1 MKLDALQTALY
12 TRLST
17 DTALVAAL
25 SNTWF
30 MPAIFYDVPEVANPS
45 DNAYFPYVAIGSEVA
60 TPFDTKTDNGAQVS
74 VQIDV
79 WSRSQSD
86 LQAKQIAQLIY
97 DRLHHQPLTIA
108 GASHIVT
115 VCDSNSTSLDND
127 GKTRRALMLFTLLY
141 DQI

>member
-1 MKLDALQTALY
+1 MKLAPLQTALY

-25 SNTWF
+25 SSQWG
-30 MPAIFYDVPEVANPS
+30 MAAIFSDVPEVGDPENNS
-45 DNAYFPYVAIGSEVA
+45 YHPYVTFGSEVA

-79 WSRSQSD
+79 WSRSQSY
-86 LQAKQIAQLIY
+86 LQVKQIAQLIY
-97 DRLHHQPLTIA
+97 ARLHHQPLTIA

-115 VCDSNSTSLDND
+115 VCDSNSTSLDPD
-127 GKTRRALMLFTLLY
+127 GKTRRALMLFTVLY
-141 DQI
+141 DEI